1 MKPMRAT
8 RRVLTGALLCLSALS
23 ASADNGRDL
32 AGQCQQA
39 LRLNVLGVEG
49 LDIDSIIEGVY
60 CVAYIG
66 GVLDGLIV
74 AEEDI
79 EPRAARAR
87 PTICLPP
94 TGLDM
99 AQAVRVVLAW
109 LEEHPEGLNEPARVV
124 VHRALAESFPCSTRG
139 TPVPK
144 KKR

>member
-1 MKPMRAT
+1 MNSMRAT
-8 RRVLTGALLCLSALS
+8 RRILTAVLCLSALS
-23 ASADNGRDL
+23 VPADNGRDL
-32 AGQCQQA
+32 AAQCQQA

-66 GVLDGLIV
+66 GLLDGLIV

-79 EPRAARAR
+79 EPRTARAR

-94 TGLDM
+94 TGLGM
-99 AQAVRVVLAW
+99 AEAVRLVMAW
-109 LEEHPEGLNEPARVV
+109 LEDHPEGLSEPARVV
-124 VHRALAESFPCSTRG
+124 VHRALVESFPCSTRG
-139 TPVPK
+139 SPIPR

>member
-8 RRVLTGALLCLSALS
+8 RRVLTAALCLGALS
-23 ASADNGRDL
+23 APADNGRDL
-32 AGQCQQA
+32 AGQCHQA

-66 GVLDGLIV
+66 GLLDGLIV

-99 AQAVRVVLAW
+99 AQAVRLVMAW
-109 LEEHPEGLNEPARVV
+109 LEEHPEGLSEPARVV
-124 VHRALAESFPCSTRG
+124 VHRALAESFPCSTRSG
-139 TPVPK
+139 PVPR